1 MRRIEKVKRNN
12 PAIYSRTEEEREPRS
27 FRGFFLFLIGLL
39 FAGLVYL
46 LVFSGAFEIKEVGV
60 EGYRYPETIK
70 EIVKDQTESN
80 ILTENILFFSTKNL
94 KNVLLGDPKIKDL
107 TVSRILPG
115 KLRITIEEEKPAI
128 IWSSAGDKF
137 LVSGRG
143 DIMGTASEENL
154 PIIYDA
160 ANIKVKAGERVASP
174 TFIKFILGINDGFEA
189 ATGTKINKIT
199 LFDIMSDVHIL
210 SSDGWTVYLNAEKKH
225 EDQLKDLGRVLAE
238 VRKSQKKIQYIDL
251 RLDNRVFY
259 K

>member
-1 MRRIEKVKRNN
+1 MKRIEKVKRNN
-12 PAIYSRTEEEREPRS
+12 PSIYSRTEQEGEPRS
-27 FRGFFLFLIGLL
+27 FRGVVPFIILVLFT
-39 FAGLVYL
+39 GLVYL
-46 LVFSGAFEIKEVGV
+46 VVFSGAFKIKEIEV
-60 EGYRYPETIK
+60 EGYSYPDTIK
-70 EIVKDQTESN
+70 EIVKDQAENS
-80 ILTENILFFSTKNL
+80 IISENILFFSTRNL
-94 KNVLLGDPKIKDL
+94 KKVLLGDPKVKDL
-107 TVSRILPG
+107 TVARVLPG
-115 KLRITIEEEKPAI
+115 KLRIEIEEEEPAI

-143 DIMGTASEENL
+143 DVMGPAKEDNL
-154 PIIYDA
+154 PVIYDA
-160 ANIKVKAGERVASP
+160 ANIKTKAGERVASP

-210 SSDGWTVYLNAEKKH
+210 SSDGWTVYLNAEKKY

-238 VRKSQKKIQYIDL
+238 VRKTQKKIQYIDL